1 LKEFEEIALW
11 MESQSVHH
19 EIPIASTL
27 PDPTFISEG
36 RQYVSFSTNN
46 YLGLATSKRLID
58 KAREGLDKY
67 GVANCESRLLGGDL
81 DIYRVLEAKLADL
94 KHKESAV
101 LFATGYLTNLGVLSS
116 LVKSSQLARL
126 FGFKPQRH
134 YSYTYF
140 TDVYNHIS
148 IREGIRMS
156 GAKSV
161 SYKHNDLD
169 HLESKLKASVDQLK
183 IIISDGVFS
192 QDGDIAPLP
201 GLIELA
207 ERYDAT
213 VYIDDAHGTGV
224 LGEHGGGISEHFNAY
239 SPRLIQMGTLSKA
252 YGAIGGFIAT
262 ESYIAEILKR
272 SCSAFGFTSTLPPD
286 QVYAV
291 SEAID
296 MSRDEPER
304 RQRLWDNQRYFV
316 SKVEN
321 LGYHLI
327 SKETPIIPMLIGDE
341 RECDRFCQVLKA
353 EGFHVDSVKFPA
365 VGLQQSR
372 LRFIMNANHTR
383 AQIDRL
389 VDVLALLAETA

>member
-1 LKEFEEIALW
+1 
-11 MESQSVHH
+11 
-19 EIPIASTL
+19 
-27 PDPTFISEG
+27 
-36 RQYVSFSTNN
+36 
-46 YLGLATSKRLID
+46 LGLATSKRLID
-58 KAREGLDKY
+58 KARQGLEQY

-81 DIYRVLEAKLADL
+81 DIYRALEGKLATL

-126 FGFKPQRH
+126 YGFKPQRH

-140 TDVYNHIS
+140 TDAYNHIS

-161 SYKHNDLD
+161 SYRHNDLD
-169 HLESKLKASVDQLK
+169 HLESKLKASNDQLK
-183 IIISDGVFS
+183 IIVSDGVFS

-224 LGEHGGGISEHFNAY
+224 LGEHGGGVSEHFDVY

-262 ESYIAEILKR
+262 ESYIAEILKM

-286 QVYAV
+286 QVFAV

-304 RQRLWDNQRYFV
+304 RQRLWDNQRYFAA
-316 SKVEN
+316 KLEK

-327 SKETPIIPMLIGDE
+327 SKPTPIIPVLIGDE
-341 RECDRFCQVLKA
+341 RKCDRFSWKLK
-353 EGFHVDSVKFPA
+353 EQGFHVDAVKFPA
-365 VGLQQSR
+365 VGIKQSR

-383 AQIDRL
+383 GQIDKL
-389 VDVLALLAETA
+389 VDVLALLARTADITVEP

>member
-1 LKEFEEIALW
+1 MKEFEEIALW
-11 MESQSVHH
+11 MESQSAHH

-116 LVKSSQLARL
+116 LVKSPQLARL
-126 FGFKPQRH
+126 YGFKPQRH

>member
-1 LKEFEEIALW
+1 MKEFEEIALW

-126 FGFKPQRH
+126 YGFKPQRH